1 MAYNIND
8 VYKIVLYFTGKNL
21 QQGYVSPEDFN
32 RVMSMAQKGYTSYL
46 LGSFQQYIPG
56 RPEAR
61 VEFGQNSIIRTRLRQ
76 IIYNTDLSVNG
87 AGFTPYP
94 SDFLQVDAMWS
105 YYGYNRIREIQQNQF
120 YGVYNS
126 TIDPIAAYPVYMI
139 ENDGF
144 RFFPNNI
151 GQAKMSYVINPPDMV
166 WGYTL
171 DGNGIPVYNPA
182 TSVQPV
188 WNDASI
194 MEIIVRALR
203 IIGVNLDYNTVSAYA
218 VQIENQGQ

>member
-1 MAYNIND
+1 MAYNVND

-32 RVMSMAQKGYTSYL
+32 RTINMAQKGYTSYL

-61 VEFGQNSIIRTRLRQ
+61 VEFGQNSVIRARLAP
-76 IIYNTDLSVNG
+76 IIYNTTLSVDG
-87 AGFTPYP
+87 TGFSQYP

-105 YYGYNRIREIQQNQF
+105 YYNYNRIREIQQNQF

-126 TIDPIAAYPVYMI
+126 SIDPIANYPVYMI
-139 ENDGF
+139 ENAGF

-151 GQAKMSYVINPPDMV
+151 GQAKLSYVIDPPDMI

-171 DGNGIPVYNPA
+171 DGNGVPVYNSA
-182 TSVQPV
+182 SSVQPV
-188 WNDASI
+188 WGDAAI

-218 VQIENQGQ
+218 VQVENQGQ

>member
-8 VYKIVLYFTGKNL
+8 VYKIVLYAVGKNL

-32 RVMSMAQKGYTSYL
+32 LVINQAQKSYTSYL
-46 LGSFQQYIPG
+46 LGSFQQYAPG

-61 VEFGQNSIIRTRLRQ
+61 VEFGQNSVIRQRLIP
-76 IIYNTDLSVNG
+76 IIYTTNLSIDVT
-87 AGFTPYP
+87 GFSPYP
-94 SDFLQVDAMWS
+94 SDYLQTDAMWS
-105 YYGYNRIREIQQNQF
+105 YYGYDRIREIQQNQL

-126 TIDPIAAYPVYMI
+126 KIDPIASWPVYMI

-151 GQAKMSYVINPPDMV
+151 GQAKMSYVMNPPDMV

-171 DGNGIPVYNPA
+171 DVNGVPVYNA
-182 TSVQPV
+182 AGSVQPV
-188 WNDASI
+188 WGDASI
-194 MEIIVRALR
+194 LEIIVRALR
-203 IIGVNLDYNTVSAYA
+203 IIGVNLDYNQVSGYA

>member
-8 VYKIVLYFTGKNL
+8 VYKIVLYAVGKNL

-32 RVMSMAQKGYTSYL
+32 LVINQAQKSYTSYL
-46 LGSFQQYIPG
+46 LGSFQQYAPG

-61 VEFGQNSIIRTRLRQ
+61 VEFGQNSVIRQRLIP
-76 IIYNTDLSVNG
+76 IIYTTNLSVDV
-87 AGFTPYP
+87 AGFSPYP
-94 SDFLQVDAMWS
+94 SDYLQTDAMWS
-105 YYGYNRIREIQQNQF
+105 YYGYDRIREIQQNQL

-126 TIDPIAAYPVYMI
+126 KIDPIASWPVYMI

-151 GQAKMSYVINPPDMV
+151 GQAKMSYVMNPPDMV

-171 DGNGIPVYNPA
+171 DVNGVPVYNA
-182 TSVQPV
+182 AGSVQPV
-188 WNDASI
+188 WGDASI
-194 MEIIVRALR
+194 LEIIVRALR
-203 IIGVNLDYNTVSAYA
+203 IVGVNLDYNQVNGYA

>member
-32 RVMSMAQKGYTSYL
+32 RTINMAQKGYTSYL